1 MTTNSSVKRLAPLWS
16 AQLISST
23 GDAIYQIALIWLV
36 LDITGSATITGL
48 VALSAHLPAM
58 LFGLLAGVFADR
70 YHRLRLMLFSN
81 ITQAAIVF
89 TIPIL
94 LGLGYENITMIGLL
108 AFARSAFGTL
118 FPPALNA
125 FVPTIFSASQLV
137 RVNSLLATS
146 AQLAYFIGPAAA
158 AVLLNFISLQN
169 LFTLDGISFLLAMGL
184 LMTLRTASEKKKPAP
199 VSQTLD
205 DLKLGLDYVLR
216 RQRTIGMIIAL
227 TIINNLFIMG
237 PAIVG
242 MPILVKTTLNGCAS
256 DYAAI
261 EACYAI
267 GMLISSFVIYRLDKR
282 LHKGLTLMLGMIVDG
297 LTFCLLFIAPSVPVV
312 MVLIIIHALGIPMI
326 TISRTA
332 IIQHYVPNELQGR
345 VFSMVHLAVV
355 GLTGISSA
363 LVGVAADFIP
373 MPTIF
378 LIIGI
383 GAAICG
389 VVGLLARGIRTL
401 S

>member
-326 TISRTA
+326 TVSRTA